1 MIKHHQYKI
10 ILFTALLLTASFSCT
25 KENNES
31 PAPLPVVEAYL
42 SPGQSAS
49 VTIAQEILYGST
61 DSLIPITGLM
71 VQITHEGQ
79 TYTLTETNAGRYGS
93 LSMPVT
99 AGGAYRLSFS
109 YNGKEISATTEIPP
123 APEMVTA
130 SATEIVVPQIG
141 PGMQVPDP
149 IRYTWENPDMG
160 YHLMVVK
167 NMETNPSPITFNIGG
182 NVIEKPAPIFRVP
195 PLRSDEQQLS
205 LGRFSYYG
213 RHAVLLYRIQPE
225 YAALYENNSNNS
237 TNLVA
242 PPTNIENGLGIFTG
256 VHAADTMWIQVR

>member
-1 MIKHHQYKI
+1 MLKHRPYQV
-10 ILFTALLLTASFSCT
+10 ILFTALLMTASFSCT
-25 KENNES
+25 KENNVR
-31 PAPLPVVEAYL
+31 PAPLPVVEGYL
-42 SPGQSAS
+42 APGQNAS
-49 VTIAQEILYGST
+49 ITISEEILYGST
-61 DSLIPITGLM
+61 GTLIPITGLM

-93 LSMPVT
+93 LSLPVI

-123 APEMVTA
+123 APGTVTF

-141 PGMQVPDP
+141 PGMQLPDP
-149 IRYTWENPDMG
+149 VRYTWENPDKA
-160 YHLMVVK
+160 YHLMVVR
-167 NMETNPSPITFNIGG
+167 NMEINPTPITFNIGG
-182 NVIEKPAPIFRVP
+182 NIIEKPAPIFRVP

-225 YAALYENNSNNS
+225 YAALYEDNSNNS

-242 PPTNIENGLGIFTG
+242 PPGNIENGLGIFTG